1 MEVKW
6 TPEQR
11 KAMEL
16 DGKTMLV
23 SAAAG
28 SGKTKVLTGR
38 IIRLLTEKKEGQKP
52 ADLSRMLIVT
62 FTRASA
68 ADLKAKVA
76 TALTEALAKNPG
88 DKHLTKQLLNLGS
101 AQISTID
108 SFFQR
113 VVRAN
118 FDALN
123 LPASFR
129 ITDENEVFPLCL
141 QILNEV
147 MEVHYQRNVSGT
159 ATDPLARVRGNV
171 FADAMDH
178 LMSGRSDEKF
188 EPLILEFYKKFQ
200 SYPEGIKLLHT
211 CAKTLCDQAHDE
223 YFTTA
228 CGESLHRY
236 ITEKFTSYLHFLEET
251 IALLE
256 PAPDFWKTYGGMLD
270 SDRDFCNRVL
280 GALGKVSYAEV
291 RDIIL
296 NFTPKK
302 PSSWK
307 KFANDTTDQ
316 YQAWREVFRSG
327 LNEFKQAMKWPAE
340 ALPEQFERT
349 AALCEALYLFYADYE
364 AKLLIEKKSRGILEH
379 NDIRALLY
387 NMLTDEN
394 GNPSPAAKA
403 IAAQYDSVYIDEYQD
418 VDLLQDRI
426 FSRIGENNRFMV
438 GDIKQSIYVF
448 RGSEPSVFAGYRQR
462 FPLYTDEKWKTADG
476 VCVFM
481 SNNFRCDEPVV
492 RFTNKICSF
501 LFSAC
506 EKSIKY
512 RKEDD
517 LVFSKNSDPSAE
529 PVHVAVFEKKTS
541 KNSKN
546 APIQEADDDST
557 EGEKTFSAEQT
568 WVANE
573 IGRLLH
579 TKWDEKT
586 YVSPSD
592 IVILVQTKKIGVG
605 FARALEA
612 INVPVVAEAADN
624 LMHDP
629 LMVDMLNLLQ
639 TIDNPH
645 RDLPLSE
652 YLQSSIEGFS
662 ADELYQLRAEFS
674 KRVSLY
680 DALVAKAEAD
690 DDSPLTKKAKSFVE
704 WLEPYRESA
713 AALSAD
719 RFLRQLYH
727 DPKLNRYQGEAPLL
741 FLYEQARTYQKA
753 AFCGLYQLLDAM
765 EKLQTNK
772 EVEADGFKKAKK
784 AVRIMTIHHSK
795 GLEFPIVFLCG
806 VGSKF
811 IKKDVQASLIFHRNV
826 GCASKLYNPVTG
838 ESEETVLRLSAK
850 NEVEAEQKEES
861 IRTLYVAL
869 TRASRKLYVTGTMP
883 KKSDEFL
890 PEAQLI
896 RRGERSTI
904 LGSESYLSWIL
915 ASIYEKGHGADNSY
929 FTLDFYPYTPLELL
943 PYVEPTPEELATEAQ
958 EEEKEEEKKDKESP
972 TVPCDVERYTKILS
986 SRTDFK
992 YPLAFLSDLPTKA
1005 AASKLSPNLL
1015 DQLKND
1021 KDEKKAL
1028 ELQLAQM
1035 LGTQPSFDEKLLSSK
1050 KPTAAQ
1056 IGTANHAFLEFCDF
1070 KLLAQNGVDAECQRL
1085 LDCHFLSNSDAE
1097 LLDRAQLE
1105 AFKSSSIMDEILAA
1119 KKVRREQKFNLFVP
1133 FSELTQKSTNE
1144 QLAEHSLFVQ
1154 GSIDLL
1160 IETVDGE
1167 LILVDYKTDRPHAE
1181 ELSNPTLFHERMKA
1195 AHGSQLYYYQR
1206 AVSELFSR
1214 LPDKTY
1220 LYSLPFGKVFEM

>member
-88 DKHLTKQLLNLGS
+88 DPHLTKQLLNLGS

-113 VVRAN
+113 IVRAN
-118 FDALN
+118 FDELN

-129 ITDENEVFPLCL
+129 ITDQTEVFPLCL
-141 QILNEV
+141 QVLNEV
-147 MEVHYQRNVSGT
+147 IEEHYKKNASGT
-159 ATDPLARVRGNV
+159 ANDPLSRVRDNP

-178 LMSGRSDEKF
+178 LISGRSDETF
-188 EPLILEFYKKFQ
+188 EPLILNFYNKFQ

-228 CGESLHRY
+228 CGASLHQY
-236 ITEKFTSYLHFLEET
+236 ITEKFTSYLHFVDEI

-256 PAPDFWKTYGGMLD
+256 PAPDFWKTYSGLLS
-270 SDRDFCNRVL
+270 SDRDFCSRVL
-280 GALGKVSYAEV
+280 AALGTASYTEV

-302 PSSWK
+302 PHSWK
-307 KFANDTTDQ
+307 QFANDTTDQ
-316 YQAWREVFRSG
+316 YRAWREVFKEGFS
-327 LNEFKQAMKWPAE
+327 EIKQAMQWPAE

-364 AKLLIEKKSRGILEH
+364 AKLLVEKKARGILEH

-387 NMLTDEN
+387 HMLTDEN

-462 FPLYTDEKWKTADG
+462 FPLYTDEKWKSADG

-492 RFTNKICSF
+492 NFTNKICAF

-517 LVFSKNSDPSAE
+517 LVFSKKREKKEE
-529 PVHVAVFEKKTS
+529 PVHVAVFEKKPP

-546 APIQEADDDST
+546 APVQEDDEST
-557 EGEKTFSAEQT
+557 EGEKVFTAEQT

-573 IGRLLH
+573 ICRLLH
-579 TKWDEKT
+579 TKWKKKT

-612 INVPVVAEAADN
+612 IGVPVVAEAADN

-629 LMVDMLNLLQ
+629 LMVDLLNLLQ

-652 YLQSSIEGFS
+652 YLQSSIEGFC
-662 ADELYQLRAEFS
+662 ADELYRLRTELP
-674 KRVSLY
+674 KDVSLY

-690 DDSPLTKKAKSFVE
+690 DDSPLCEKSKRFVE

-765 EKLQTNK
+765 ETLQNNK
-772 EVEADGFKKAKK
+772 DVAADGFKKAKK

-811 IKKDVQASLIFHRNV
+811 IKKDVQASLVFHRNV

-883 KKSDEFL
+883 KKRDEFL

-904 LGSESYLSWIL
+904 LGSETYLSWIL
-915 ASIYEKGHGADNSY
+915 AAIYEKGHSTDDSY
-929 FTLDFYPYTPLELL
+929 FTLDFYPYTPAT
-943 PYVEPTPEELATEAQ
+943 PVQYVEPTSDTDEED
-958 EEEKEEEKKDKESP
+958 EEDAEEEKKEST
-972 TVPCDVERYTKILS
+972 TVPCDVERYAKILS
-986 SRTDFK
+986 TKKDFQ

-1015 DQLKND
+1015 DQIKDD
-1021 KDEKKAL
+1021 KDEEKAL
-1028 ELQLAQM
+1028 ELQLSQM
-1035 LGTQPSFDEKLLSSK
+1035 LGAQPSFDEKLLSSK

-1097 LLDRAQLE
+1097 LLDRTQLE
-1105 AFKSSSIMDEILAA
+1105 AFKNSSIMDEILAA

-1133 FSELTQKSTNE
+1133 FSELTQKSINE
-1144 QLAEHSLFVQ
+1144 QLSEHSLFVQ

-1160 IETVDGE
+1160 IETLDGE
-1167 LILVDYKTDRPHAE
+1167 LILVDYKTDRPHE
-1181 ELSNPTLFHERMKA
+1181 EEWSNPALFHERMRT

-1206 AVSELFSR
+1206 AVSELFSK

-1220 LYSLPFGKVFEM
+1220 LYSLPFGKAFEM